1 MSDLSSLLRVIGDDT
16 AFVVL
21 TEEALHSVD
30 MKPLS
35 EWILRQASWSDMP
48 FLVLTKRGGGSERN
62 PAAGRLSGILGN
74 VSFIE
79 RPFHATSF
87 ISVAQTAM
95 RGRRRQ
101 YEARARIEELREQER
116 RLQTALEAGR
126 LGAWEL
132 DLVTYELSTSPICKA
147 IFGRLPNEPFAYPRL
162 QASIHPDDLKGMHE
176 ALAATIETGVGFA
189 AEYRVIWPDRSIHWV
204 ENRAQLLRN
213 RIGVAVKLVG
223 VSVDFTERRQILEQQ
238 RHLNELL
245 EERVAARTAELE
257 AAHEIV
263 LAEAAQR
270 QKAEEQLR
278 QIQKLE
284 AIGQLTGGVAH
295 DFNNLLMVVLGNL
308 ELIRKAVTN
317 EARLVRLV
325 DGALQAAKR
334 GASLTQRLL
343 AFARRQD
350 LQVKA
355 VDLRKLVT
363 DMEDLLRR
371 SIGPMIILDKEMP
384 ENLPHVLADA
394 NQLELAL
401 LNLAVNARDAMLEGG
416 SLKIALAEINVA
428 PGDKE
433 LSAGRYVLLSVADNG
448 KGMDE
453 DTLAKAVEPFFS
465 TKELGKGTGLG
476 LSMIHGLALQL
487 GGSFSLESTLGS
499 GTTAQLLIPA
509 VEGDVVQVDVKG
521 SSPVIMPDKQ
531 PKRILLVDDDIL
543 IAMSS
548 ADMVTDLGHE
558 VVEAHSGAEALE
570 ILGSDQQFDLLI
582 TDYSMPGM
590 NGADLVHAARR
601 LVPDLPVLL
610 ASGYA
615 DLPTG
620 VQVDAVRLGKPYTQ
634 DQLAHEI
641 CSALQA

>member
-1 MSDLSSLLRVIGDDT
+1 
-16 AFVVL
+16 
-21 TEEALHSVD
+21 
-30 MKPLS
+30 
-35 EWILRQASWSDMP
+35 MP
-48 FLVLTKRGGGSERN
+48 
-62 PAAGRLSGILGN
+62 
-74 VSFIE
+74 
-79 RPFHATSF
+79 
-87 ISVAQTAM
+87 
-95 RGRRRQ
+95 
-101 YEARARIEELREQER
+101 
-116 RLQTALEAGR
+116 
-126 LGAWEL
+126 
-132 DLVTYELSTSPICKA
+132 D
-147 IFGRLPNEPFAYPRL
+147 EPFAYPTL
-162 QASIHPDDLKGMHE
+162 QASIHPDDLKGTHE
-176 ALAATIETGVGFA
+176 ALTATIETGVGFA
-189 AEYRVIWPDRSIHWV
+189 VEYRVIWPDGSVHWV

-213 RIGVAVKLVG
+213 RSGVAVKMVG

-245 EERVAARTAELE
+245 EERVGARTAELE

-401 LNLAVNARDAMLEGG
+401 LNLAVNARDAMPEGG
-416 SLKIALAEINVA
+416 SLKIGLEEINVA

-433 LSAGRYVLLSVADNG
+433 LSGGRYVLLSVVDNG

-487 GGSFSLESTLGS
+487 GGSFSLESVLGS

-509 VEGDVVQVDVKG
+509 VEGDVVQMDVKG

-590 NGADLVHAARR
+590 NGADLVQAARR

-615 DLPTG
+615 DLPAG

-641 CSALQA
+641 SSALQA